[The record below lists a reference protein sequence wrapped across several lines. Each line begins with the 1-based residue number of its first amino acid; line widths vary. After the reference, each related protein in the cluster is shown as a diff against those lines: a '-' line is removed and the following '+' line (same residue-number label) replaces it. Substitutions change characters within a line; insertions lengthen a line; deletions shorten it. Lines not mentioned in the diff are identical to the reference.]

1 MIIKEGKNYRLE
13 LEVTNYRLE
22 LGVFPYG
29 DLFSVE
35 LYQTFPEAQ
44 RPRRQRLVQLN
55 LTGDELIRLREGLQ

>member
-1 MIIKEGKNYRLE
+1 MIIKEGKNYLLE
-13 LEVTNYRLE
+13 LEVVPYR
-22 LGVFPYG
+22 

-55 LTGDELIRLREGLQ
+55 LTSDELGTLRGALNEHPR